1 MTGFADNVNVKSKKQ
16 IKDKSSFFVP
26 RILVD
31 GGAITEKLKSFFNAL
46 ISSHK
51 KKFFSVKLMI
61 ALFKGN
67 ATLQDMPMAIK

>member
-1 MTGFADNVNVKSKKQ
+1 M
-16 IKDKSSFFVP
+16 
-26 RILVD
+26 D